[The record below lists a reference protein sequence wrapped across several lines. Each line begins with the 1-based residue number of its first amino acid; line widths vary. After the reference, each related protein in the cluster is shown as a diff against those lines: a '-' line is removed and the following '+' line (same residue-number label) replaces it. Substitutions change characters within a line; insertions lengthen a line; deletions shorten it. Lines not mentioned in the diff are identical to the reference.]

1 MKKKCIRIS
10 ALGGSGE
17 MGRNCFAIE
26 NGEEIFLLD
35 CGVKREI
42 QNEQVGFYPHLTPEF
57 VAKIKAV
64 FLSHCHE
71 DHVAALPLLYELGF
85 KGKVYASSAT
95 IETTPTFIKKWAS
108 YVKANNGTL
117 PFSDDRIAQIQ
128 FLPIQLGENTIE
140 NISIETGRS
149 GHVLGGIWF
158 KFHFDET
165 SILYTGDMVLNP
177 ILLQVDIPGES
188 HSAIMNCAYANQAIN
203 QQDQFDSLLSSIHN
217 TLSTQGLV
225 LLPLPPK
232 GRSSDILHYLL
243 THLTSTTLFIESEIL
258 SCYTELLNKSDWV
271 KKRENDIPSENLT
284 INVISNS
291 IQRESA
297 LKNRNAV
304 YLAADGMLTTE
315 ESRYC
320 YEQIKNDPNSKVII
334 TGHVAR
340 GTIANHIL
348 DNDYRRQNK
357 IKCRVEKIVFKAHL
371 DDRDVLCLNQSV
383 KAKNILFFHA
393 QKDRHAPLI
402 EKLKEQNI
410 YAACITYPEWITVK
424 SN

>member
-42 QNEQVGFYPHLTPEF
+42 QNGQVGFYPHLTPEF

-85 KGKVYASSAT
+85 KGKVYASTET
-95 IETTPTFIKKWAS
+95 IETTPTFIKKWVN
-108 YVKANNGTL
+108 YVQANNGKL
-117 PFSDDRIAQIQ
+117 PFSDDRIAQIE
-128 FLPIQLGENTIE
+128 FSPIQLGKNTIE
-140 NISIETGRS
+140 QISIETGRS

-158 KFHFDET
+158 KFYFDET
-165 SILYTGDMVLNP
+165 TILYTGDMVLNP
-177 ILLQVDIPGES
+177 TLLQVDIPGES
-188 HSAIMNCAYANQAIN
+188 DNAIMNCAYANQAIN
-203 QQDQFDSLLSSIHN
+203 QQEQFDSLLSSINN
-217 TLSTQGLV
+217 TLSVHGLA

-232 GRSSDILHYLL
+232 GRSSDILYYLL
-243 THLTSTTLFIESEIL
+243 THLTDTTLHIELEIL
-258 SCYTELLNKSDWV
+258 NCCTELINKSDWV
-271 KKRENDIPSENLT
+271 QNSQRGHLSESLT
-284 INVISNS
+284 INVIINS
-291 IQRESA
+291 AQRENA

-304 YLAADGMLTTE
+304 YLAADGMLTTK

-320 YEQIKNDPNSKVII
+320 YEQIKNDSNSKVII
-334 TGHVAR
+334 SGHVAK
-340 GTIANHIL
+340 GTVANNIL
-348 DNDYRRQNK
+348 DSDYRSQNNVKCQVDK
-357 IKCRVEKIVFKAHL
+357 IIFKAHL
-371 DDRDVLCLNQSV
+371 DDNDVLWLNQSV

-393 QKDRHAPLI
+393 PKDQHTPLI

-410 YAACITYPEWITVK
+410 YAACITYPEWMTVK
-424 SN
+424 K